1 MLRSALRT
9 LLLAVTLPLILLA
22 CDSQPKTYDACML
35 KASRE
40 GRNDRQFRTMAE
52 ACRERFP
59 NRP

>member
-1 MLRSALRT
+1 
-9 LLLAVTLPLILLA
+9 LLVVTLPVILLA